1 MENSILNA
9 PIIRHKST
17 PSFINFLDNTF
28 SLDNFNDYN
37 ADTYTFLDISQENS
51 SYINNTTSIQTQIEN
66 EKNKISISFKWRSRE
81 NKQNYY
87 NSNSSLS
94 ESNEYINFPLYL
106 ELDSLFFKDIESPFN
121 FYSR

>member
-28 SLDNFNDYN
+28 SLDNLNEYN

-51 SYINNTTSIQTQIEN
+51 LLINNIASNQNKLEN
-66 EKNKISISFKWRSRE
+66 ENNKISTSFKWRSKE
-81 NKQNYY
+81 SKQNYY
-87 NSNSSLS
+87 NSISSLS

-106 ELDSLFFKDIESPFN
+106 ELGSFFFKDIDSHLN